1 MDARW
6 PALAVLT
13 IARISMGFQFQS
25 LALISP
31 LLRKDFGISYA
42 DVGFLIGLYM
52 SPGIFLA
59 APGGMLGRR
68 FGDKR
73 MVCFALA
80 LMTLGGVVVGFAE
93 NYATILV
100 GRLLSGAGG
109 VLLNVLMTKMVTD
122 WFAGREI
129 VLAMAI
135 FINSFP
141 IGIGLALLTLGS
153 LAEVYGWQIAPQA
166 TAALALV
173 SLLLVLF
180 VYRKHVNDGQTNVGP
195 SGDGIRQRE
204 VVLVCIAGAI
214 WGIFNGAHSIMVGF
228 TPVLLIKAGLAAGT
242 VGFWVGLSTWLI
254 VLSVQIGGIV
264 AQRWGHANIL
274 MVAGIF
280 GWGSCLLLLP
290 STDHPEV
297 VLVVIGLLQ
306 GLPVGV
312 IMALPATALRPQSRG
327 IGMGFFFT
335 WLYLGHAGLPPI
347 AGWLQDLS
355 GSAAAPL
362 CFAAG
367 LVFFILALFVT
378 FRFLQREPTVAVQP
392 A

>member
-6 PALAVLT
+6 LALTVLT
-13 IARISMGFQFQS
+13 IARVSLGFQFQS
-25 LALISP
+25 LASVSP
-31 LLRKDFGISYA
+31 LLRQDFGISYA

-59 APGGMLGRR
+59 VPGGMLGQR

-73 MVCFALA
+73 MVCFGLA
-80 LMTLGGVVVGFAE
+80 LMTLGGAVVGFAE
-93 NYATILV
+93 NYATILI

-135 FINSFP
+135 FMNSFP
-141 IGIGLALLTLGS
+141 IGIGLALLTLGW
-153 LAEVYGWQIAPQA
+153 LAEVHGWQFAPHA

-173 SLLLVLF
+173 SLLLVVS
-180 VYRKHVNDGQTNVGP
+180 VYRQHVNDGQTNAAGP
-195 SGDGIRQRE
+195 SGAGIRQRE

-214 WGIFNGAHSIMVGF
+214 WGVYNGAHSIIVGF
-228 TPVLLIKAGLAAGT
+228 TPFLLVKAGLTVGT
-242 VGFWVGLSTWLI
+242 AGFWVGLSTWLV

-264 AQRWGHANIL
+264 AQRWGHVNVL
-274 MVAGIF
+274 MVVSIF
-280 GWGSCLLLLP
+280 LWGACLLVLP
-290 STDHPEV
+290 STDPGP
-297 VLVVIGLLQ
+297 VLVAIGLLQ

-312 IMALPATALRPQSRG
+312 IMALPATALRSESRG
-327 IGMGFFFT
+327 IGMGVFFT
-335 WLYLGHAGLPPI
+335 GLYLGHAGLPPI

-355 GSAAAPL
+355 GSADTSL
-362 CFAAG
+362 YFAAA
-367 LVFFILALFVT
+367 LVFSILALFAA
-378 FRFLQREPTVAVQP
+378 FRLFQRDPFVSVQP
-392 A
+392 T